1 MPPIIRQSGCRPRLL
16 SRPLRAPFPDR
27 GRIERAL
34 SLMRPDSTMTSEVLR
49 IATRGPTVAS
59 LFRDRARYAP
69 SDPALIWS
77 GGSRSYGELNARVNR
92 LAALLRR
99 HGVVTGDR
107 VAIVSENRAEYLE
120 LILAC
125 AKLGVIA
132 ACQNWRQA
140 EPELRHCIGLVEP
153 KRVFTSDRYTAL
165 VESLGIGVPVV
176 EFGPSYERMLLAE
189 PADEQPV
196 AATPEDGLLILYTSG
211 TTGLPKGA
219 VISHRAVI
227 ARALVMMVDWSV
239 RPTDGSIAWSPLF
252 HMAGADPALAAL
264 CSGAPV
270 YIVDGFDPQT
280 ISRALA
286 EIDVGWL
293 VLMPGM
299 IERMIEVQ
307 RHAPRPPRRVAGA
320 GCMANLV
327 PPDQIAAISGLV
339 AAPFLNSFGSTE
351 TGIAPASGNGI
362 PAGIAP
368 ASLAKRQTSFCEI
381 RLVDE
386 NDSEVPDGEVG
397 EMTLRSATLF
407 SGYWNAPEATA
418 HDFRGGWF
426 HMGDDFVRN
435 GDGTL
440 DFVDRRKYLIKSGGE
455 NIYPAEIES
464 VLRASERV
472 REAIV
477 VRQPDQHWGEVP
489 VAFVVAVDDRLTEG
503 EVFGML
509 EGRIARYKRPKR
521 VIFISESELERNST
535 GKIQRQPLESRL
547 VAEVSGGSRS

>member
-1 MPPIIRQSGCRPRLL
+1 MLRIMCQDSATSEL
-16 SRPLRAPFPDR
+16 LRAA
-27 GRIERAL
+27 AL
-34 SLMRPDSTMTSEVLR
+34 
-49 IATRGPTVAS
+49 GPTVAS
-59 LFRDRARYAP
+59 LFRHWARYAP
-69 SDPALIWS
+69 DAPALIWN
-77 GGSRSYGELNARVNR
+77 GGSRAYGELNARVNR
-92 LAALLRR
+92 LASFLRR
-99 HGVVTGDR
+99 QGVVAGER
-107 VAIVSENRAEYLE
+107 IAIVSENRAEYLE

-125 AKLGVIA
+125 AKLGAIT

-140 EPELRHCIGLVEP
+140 QPELRHCIELVQP
-153 KRVFTSDRYTAL
+153 KYIFTSERYAAL
-165 VESLGIGVPVV
+165 VESLDIA
-176 EFGPSYERMLLAE
+176 GPIIRFDASYERMLRAE
-189 PADEQPV
+189 PADEHPV

-219 VISHRAVI
+219 VISHRAAI

-239 RPTDGSIAWSPLF
+239 RSTDGSIAWSPLF

-264 CSGAPV
+264 CNGAPV
-270 YIVDGFDPQT
+270 YIVDGFDPHT

-307 RHAPRPPRRVAGA
+307 RHAPIPPRRVAGA

-339 AAPFLNSFGSTE
+339 SAPFLNSFGSTE

-362 PAGIAP
+362 PAGTAP

-386 NDSEVPDGEVG
+386 NDREVADGEVG

-407 SGYWNAPEATA
+407 SGYWNAPDATA
-418 HDFRGGWF
+418 RDFRGGWF

-435 GDGTL
+435 RDGSL

-455 NIYPAEIES
+455 NIYPAEIER
-464 VLRASERV
+464 VLRACERV

-489 VAFVVAVDDRLTEG
+489 VVFVVAADDRLTES

-509 EGRIARYKRPKR
+509 EDRIARYKRPKR
-521 VIFISESELERNST
+521 VIFITEDELERNST
-535 GKIQRQPLESRL
+535 GKIQRQPLENRL
-547 VAEVSGGSRS
+547 MAEASGGPHL